1 MVLALLLHLF
11 HGEAPFDEE
20 PLASLFT
27 RHKLK

>member
-1 MVLALLLHLF
+1 MVLALFLHLF

-20 PLASLFT
+20 ALGSCFT